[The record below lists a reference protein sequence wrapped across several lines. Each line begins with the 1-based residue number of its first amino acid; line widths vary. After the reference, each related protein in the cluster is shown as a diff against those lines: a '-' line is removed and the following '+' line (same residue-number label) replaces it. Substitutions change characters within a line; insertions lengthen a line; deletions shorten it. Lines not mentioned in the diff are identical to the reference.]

1 MNKPSLGQYL
11 SIDNSLNPNV
21 FEVILY
27 NAMYNVEYVDEDN
40 VANYSQYSDERIR
53 TDVYNACLKELE
65 HQNENRLDDLDKKFF
80 VIKSQIDVCYH
91 DGLYLDKVTICKG
104 YKNAVYCFA
113 DAATRIIQ
121 EVLDKYKKYCID
133 KMISVL
139 GTMQLTQDILG
150 NNEYMYDMLNN
161 N

>member
-113 DAATRIIQ
+113 VAAARIIK
-121 EVLDKYKKYCID
+121 EVLGYCED
-133 KMISVL
+133 MADSS
-139 GTMQLTQDILG
+139 
-150 NNEYMYDMLNN
+150 NEDFKN
-161 N
+161 